1 MHEAGTVASSG
12 AKPPARHPMQE
23 RGRNVMGET
32 WTIKRCL
39 DWTRDYLKDKG
50 RDRARLSAEW
60 MLSSVTGMS
69 RVELYMNHDRPLSQ
83 DELDIMHDFVV
94 RRMKGEPLQY
104 ITGDTQFR
112 TLTIAC
118 APGVLIPRPETEMLV
133 EEALSYLDAEVLG
146 AEDAR
151 PRAELPWNAQVEEAR
166 REEEAAREVS
176 AERAAQVV
184 AAPVDFGGGA
194 GIDDAQAAEVSAAS
208 ALPAPEADSQ
218 PPQEA
223 PRQARVLEIG
233 CGTGCISLSLAAE
246 RPGRATCIATDVEP
260 RAVALAMRNRD
271 NLGIAAD
278 AAVFRQ
284 GDLVDPIQ
292 DEERGTFDLLISNP
306 PYIPTA
312 VMARLPEEVSRYE
325 PRLALESGVDGLDL
339 FRRIVDAAPGMLR
352 PGGLLAC
359 ELYEGSLNAA
369 ANLCLS
375 AGFADVRVVNDLTGR
390 PRIILARRP

>member
-1 MHEAGTVASSG
+1 
-12 AKPPARHPMQE
+12 
-23 RGRNVMGET
+23 
-32 WTIKRCL
+32 
-39 DWTRDYLKDKG
+39 
-50 RDRARLSAEW
+50 
-60 MLSSVTGMS
+60 
-69 RVELYMNHDRPLSQ
+69 
-83 DELDIMHDFVV
+83 
-94 RRMKGEPLQY
+94 
-104 ITGDTQFR
+104 
-112 TLTIAC
+112 
-118 APGVLIPRPETEMLV
+118 
-133 EEALSYLDAEVLG
+133 
-146 AEDAR
+146 
-151 PRAELPWNAQVEEAR
+151 
-166 REEEAAREVS
+166 
-176 AERAAQVV
+176 
-184 AAPVDFGGGA
+184 
-194 GIDDAQAAEVSAAS
+194 
-208 ALPAPEADSQ
+208 
-218 PPQEA
+218 
-223 PRQARVLEIG
+223 
-233 CGTGCISLSLAAE
+233 
-246 RPGRATCIATDVEP
+246 
-260 RAVALAMRNRD
+260 MRNRD